1 MNIYGLIQWIEN
13 FQISRQNCYGHYLTN
28 LLYYYL
34 QTSYNYLVIAVL
46 LVMVKSKM
54 FSLDKGVDPS
64 PIPIINFLEKNIGM
78 SFQKL
83 P

>member
-1 MNIYGLIQWIEN
+1 MNIYGLIQWLEN
-13 FQISRQNCYGHYLTN
+13 FEISRQNCYGHYLTN

-34 QTSYNYLVIAVL
+34 QTYYNYLVIALL

-64 PIPIINFLEKNIGM
+64 PIPTIKISLKRI
-78 SFQKL
+78 
-83 P
+83 